1 MYNRPR
7 LSFDDV
13 LGTSLTLAIHH
24 FGPSGA
30 FLCRPTP
37 HPGPEDPTI
46 LLLGSEIPE
55 GATEGDTLRVFV
67 HLDSEDRPIA
77 TTRVP
82 RVELGEVAFLTV
94 TARAPF
100 GAFVDWGL
108 AKELLVPLK
117 EQTTELVI
125 GARHPIGLYVDDSGR
140 LAGTMRVA
148 ELLDQDEPS
157 FVRDAFVDGEAWR
170 NDPDIGL
177 FVILERR
184 FVGLVPASEPHSL
197 ARGQTSKFRVTH
209 VHPDGRIEL
218 SLRKRAHEELDDDAD
233 LILQRLTAS
242 PDLRI
247 GDNSDPEEI
256 RTHFGLSKK
265 AFKRAAGRLYK
276 RGAVDIA
283 GDGTLRLKKPGPR

>member
-1 MYNRPR
+1 M
-7 LSFDDV
+7 SFDDV
-13 LGTSLTLAIHH
+13 LGTSVTLAIHH

-30 FLCRPTP
+30 FLSRPTP
-37 HPGPEDPTI
+37 HPGPEDPT
-46 LLLGSEIPE
+46 LLLIGSEIPE

-67 HLDSEDRPIA
+67 HLDSQDRPIA

-94 TARAPF
+94 TALARF

-108 AKELLVPLK
+108 AKELLVPLA
-117 EQTTELVI
+117 EQTTDLAV
-125 GARHPIGLYVDDSGR
+125 GARHPIGLYIDDSGR

-148 ELLDQDEPS
+148 EMLGQGEPS

-170 NDPDIGL
+170 NDPDVGL

-197 ARGQTSKFRVTH
+197 ARGQAAKFRVTH
-209 VHPDGRIEL
+209 VFPDGKIEL

-233 LILQRLTAS
+233 RILARLTAS
-242 PDLRI
+242 PSLRV
-247 GDNSDPEEI
+247 GDSSTPEEI
-256 RTHFGLSKK
+256 RHEFGLSKK

-276 RGAVDIA
+276 RGAIDIA
-283 GDGTLRLKKPGPR
+283 PDGTLRLKSKKT